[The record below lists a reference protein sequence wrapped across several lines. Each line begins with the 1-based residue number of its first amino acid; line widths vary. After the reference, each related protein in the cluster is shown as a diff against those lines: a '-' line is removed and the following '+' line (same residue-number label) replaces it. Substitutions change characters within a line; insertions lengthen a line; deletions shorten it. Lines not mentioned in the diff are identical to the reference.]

1 MPPESPRPLYLVCVD
16 GSLQSSDAAAYAFTL
31 AAQTHA
37 RLRVV
42 TVEDIGLMRAE
53 AVAAAGM
60 QTLVPGFEEM
70 AKDAIVKATRQAA
83 ACGATAEFAVL
94 PLGEPAT
101 AIVREAQ
108 ACGATLIIVGSHGRT
123 GISRAL
129 VGSVAERVVRHAH
142 CPVLVVRK

>member
-1 MPPESPRPLYLVCVD
+1 MPSAAKQPLYLVGVD
-16 GSLQSSDAAAYAFTL
+16 GSSPSSEAAAYAFGL

-53 AVAAAGM
+53 AVAASGM
-60 QTLVPGFEEM
+60 QTLVPGFEQLARDTIAM
-70 AKDAIVKATRQAA
+70 VTRQAA
-83 ACGATAEFAVL
+83 AAGAAAEFAVL
-94 PLGEPAT
+94 PLGEPAA

-108 ACGATLIIVGSHGRT
+108 ACGASLIIVGSHGRT